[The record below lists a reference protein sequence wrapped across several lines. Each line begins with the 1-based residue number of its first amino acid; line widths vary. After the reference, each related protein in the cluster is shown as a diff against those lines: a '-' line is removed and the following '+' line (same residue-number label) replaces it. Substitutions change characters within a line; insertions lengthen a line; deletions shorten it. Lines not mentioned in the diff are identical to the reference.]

1 MKHDARG
8 SSNDLLRVIPDFH
21 MGRTRQD
28 MTHVFFAPRTR
39 GSCWP
44 EYIDAFQTFVTM
56 YILEITYASWKI
68 FHTTANSWFI
78 GIFKTP

>member
-28 MTHVFFAPRTR
+28 MTHVFLRLELGVVVDPN
-39 GSCWP
+39 
-44 EYIDAFQTFVTM
+44 
-56 YILEITYASWKI
+56 ILM
-68 FHTTANSWFI
+68 F
-78 GIFKTP
+78 FKHL

>member
-1 MKHDARG
+1 MQIYINAFNNKKGINSMKHDARG

-39 GSCWP
+39 GSCWL
-44 EYIDAFQTFVTM
+44 EYIDAFQT
-56 YILEITYASWKI
+56 
-68 FHTTANSWFI
+68 
-78 GIFKTP
+78 